1 MEANKP
7 FKTISLQERLADSVM
22 GSFDPKPSSASPN
35 TVTAQLKIV
44 GNAPEKNAAILKQ
57 MAKTIKQPILPILPK
72 PEVTQLADRKLG
84 KINTNFPNTI
94 RLEDRLAQPLD
105 SRTTHLAKYFVSD
118 TYTGIVKANPFVTS
132 PLASRVNVDPYGFAD
147 KGAITFHRNPDPLKG
162 SPLLQ
167 EPLVVRSPI
176 QSQAD
181 VILLQTPSGEQ
192 SVTLSQGVFTKN
204 GALISVTDPERMA
217 SDALVLLNQGTT
229 VSNNVFKSVA
239 DIKSSVLPELITQ
252 GGVSSTKPKDTLS
265 IAILQ
270 GLITKEGE
278 ISASILVPEE
288 IDAIPNIIGGARRF
302 PKAPGKFELPLL
314 AVKEASAP
322 TVNSSGQPVQPTTS
336 YKLFAPILQNID
348 SNLDILK
355 KELVGYGS
363 AAVPFGYSPAPYF
376 SPTLQVIQYESDRLL
391 ARFAPTIK
399 HGSAA
404 IRAFQP
410 DIRQGGTDIDQ
421 ASLIPTTQYGP
432 NKPFLN
438 TGNVF
443 SYPPAGIQSDTYWA
457 NNANGTQPETFQEG
471 ATVGFGNVNREV
483 WANIRQALEAGE
495 ALPTDDLTNFPA
507 GTDLTIGSLARYKA
521 LSYGE
526 IESLG
531 SAAAGNAG
539 RSAQAAS
546 GPNPQIGTGNRVVQN
561 VPDYNGKDYL
571 TIKITSARGGGKSVN
586 LKAYLDSFSD
596 SFSTSWNDL
605 QYVGRQDTFKQ
616 FKGVTRAVSFGVSL
630 PAFSKVDLP
639 INMKKIQDVISITQV
654 ASFNDRY
661 LTGPLCKLTL
671 GGFFKNVYCVFNS
684 VKVDVDTTEATWDI
698 DKGLPHLFKLS
709 FDVAMLGDAN
719 GNAFDANTSTYY
731 NNYA

>member
-7 FKTISLQERLADSVM
+7 FKTISLQERLAGSVM
-22 GSFDPKPSSASPN
+22 GSFDPKPSSVSPN

-72 PEVTQLADRKLG
+72 PELTQLADRKLG
-84 KINTNFPNTI
+84 KINRNFPNTI

-118 TYTGIVKANPFVTS
+118 TYTGVVKANPFVTS

-204 GALISVTDPERMA
+204 GAFISVTDPERMA

-229 VSNNVFKSVA
+229 VSNNIFKSVA
-239 DIKSSVLPELITQ
+239 DTRLSVLPELITQ

-270 GLITKEGE
+270 GLTTKEGE
-278 ISASILVPEE
+278 ISASVLVPEE
-288 IDAIPNIIGGARRF
+288 MDAIPSIIGGARRF
-302 PKAPGKFELPLL
+302 PKAPDKFELPLL
-314 AVKEASAP
+314 AVKEASTP
-322 TVNSSGQPVQPTTS
+322 IVNSSGQPVQPTNS

-363 AAVPFGYSPAPYF
+363 AALPFGYSPAPYF
-376 SPTLQVIQYESDRLL
+376 SPTLQVIRYESDRLL

-410 DIRQGGTDIDQ
+410 EIRQGGTNIDQ

-443 SYPPAGIQSDTYWA
+443 SYAPAGIQSDTYWV
-457 NNANGTQPETFQEG
+457 NNANGTQPEIFQEG

-495 ALPTDDLTNFPA
+495 ALPTDSLTNFPA
-507 GTDLTIGSLARYKA
+507 GEDLTIGSLARYKA

-546 GPNPQIGTGNRVVQN
+546 GPNPQIGTGNRTVQN

-571 TIKITSARGGGKSVN
+571 TIKITSARSGGKSVN

-639 INMKKIQDVISITQV
+639 INMRKIQDVVSITQI
-654 ASFNDRY
+654 ASFNGNY

-684 VKVDVDTTEATWDI
+684 VKVDVDTTAATWDI
-698 DKGLPHLFKLS
+698 DNGLPHLFKLS